1 MLLGPFVGLGIPL
14 VPAQILW
21 VNMLTHGLPGVALG
35 AEPADPGVLRRAPRS
50 PGESVLG
57 RGLAAQIGWTGGLIA
72 ATVLG
77 AGIWAEVTDRPWQ
90 TIVFATLGLAQLALA
105 LALRAPRRRGGSDGH
120 FLNLAVA
127 GAFAAQLAAI
137 YLAPLRELLSTDRL
151 ALGDLAA
158 AFAIAALP
166 AVVVRLVNRWRSSA
180 TGITKEGARR

>member
-1 MLLGPFVGLGIPL
+1 MKVLITE
-14 VPAQILW
+14 Q
-21 VNMLTHGLPGVALG
+21 LPGG
-35 AEPADPGVLRRAPRS
+35 
-50 PGESVLG
+50 
-57 RGLAAQIGWTGGLIA
+57 AAQIGWTGGLIA

-127 GAFAAQLAAI
+127 GALAAQLAAI

-166 AVVVRLVNRWRSSA
+166 AVVVRVVNRWRSSA
-180 TGITKEGARR
+180 TESRKRVHVDDVCRLRRNDRRTAL